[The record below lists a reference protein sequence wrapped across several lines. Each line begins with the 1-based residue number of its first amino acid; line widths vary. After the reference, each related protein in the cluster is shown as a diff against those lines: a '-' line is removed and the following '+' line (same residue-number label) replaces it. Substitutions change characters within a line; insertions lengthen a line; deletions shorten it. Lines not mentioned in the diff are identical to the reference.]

1 MYATNG
7 ANNDWFITPALII
20 TNGTTFSFW
29 ARSANN
35 TYGLE
40 QFRVAVS
47 NDDYNY
53 TYIAGSSSSSI
64 SAPVEWTQFSYDLSQ
79 YAGQTLYLAIICVSN
94 DVFAFFIDDI
104 KITNVAD
111 IETVKTDEPNVS
123 IYPNPAKEIVNITLP
138 EDNAQID
145 IVNVLGQTVK
155 SVNTTSANETI
166 SLEGMEKGMYFFCIK
181 MHDKTIT
188 KKVIVE

>member
-1 MYATNG
+1 
-7 ANNDWFITPALII
+7 
-20 TNGTTFSFW
+20 
-29 ARSANN
+29 
-35 TYGLE
+35 
-40 QFRVAVS
+40 
-47 NDDYNY
+47 
-53 TYIAGSSSSSI
+53 
-64 SAPVEWTQFSYDLSQ
+64 QFSYDLSQ
-79 YAGQTLYLAIICVSN
+79 YAGQTLYLAIMCVSN

-181 MHDKTIT
+181 MQDKTIT